1 MCSRTH
7 DTVHGKGDRELLVAK
22 DQLINDVIYPLSVNG
37 WLVNR

>member
-7 DTVHGKGDRELLVAK
+7 DTVHRMGDRELLVDK

-37 WLVNR
+37 